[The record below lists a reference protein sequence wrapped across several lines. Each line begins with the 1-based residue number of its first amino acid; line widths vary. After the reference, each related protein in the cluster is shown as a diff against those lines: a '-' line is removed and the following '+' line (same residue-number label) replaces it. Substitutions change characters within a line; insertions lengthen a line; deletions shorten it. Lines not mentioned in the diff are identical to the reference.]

1 MTLRGDGDARY
12 KGTVQELNMTIPY
25 PLTAGR
31 RQSILF
37 PSLPDIQ
44 VGTECMKLNAV
55 SDCGLNVSY
64 YIKEG
69 PAEISGD
76 TIICKLTEVAISP
89 CRPGHTGSKSS
100 NLQYFLFFTGI
111 NPIFASAFDSHGK
124 TSKANYGSVR

>member
-12 KGTVQELNMTIPY
+12 KGTVQELNMTVPY

-44 VGTECMKLNAV
+44 TGTECMKLNAV

-76 TIICKLTEVAISP
+76 TIIFTDIPPRSRFPLKVTVVAWQYGIQGKVQTAAPVERSFYITEA
-89 CRPGHTGSKSS
+89 
-100 NLQYFLFFTGI
+100 
-111 NPIFASAFDSHGK
+111 
-124 TSKANYGSVR
+124 AN

>member
-69 PAEISGD
+69 PAEIPATQSY
-76 TIICKLTEVAISP
+76 
-89 CRPGHTGSKSS
+89 
-100 NLQYFLFFTGI
+100 LQIFLH
-111 NPIFASAFDSHGK
+111 AADSRLK
-124 TSKANYGSVR
+124 